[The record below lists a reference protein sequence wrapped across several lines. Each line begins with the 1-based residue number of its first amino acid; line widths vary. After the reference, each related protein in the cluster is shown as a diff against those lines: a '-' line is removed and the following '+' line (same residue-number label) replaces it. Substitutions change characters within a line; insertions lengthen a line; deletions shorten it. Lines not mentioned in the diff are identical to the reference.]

1 MEYTSATFL
10 GKSDNVYLDSISSS
24 RVYSAVR
31 LPVGLSTGGRLEK
44 LRAVLEK
51 DEIPTLSHFEEQI
64 ESFFLSE
71 RENINA
77 AVGYLKGRVLY
88 LKTIGNGVIFLKRG
102 STYAVIISG
111 DTSAS
116 GYMQEGD
123 IYGFTTKEFVH
134 STGEEEI
141 KRCLLERDAEAIVDA
156 LHTVKKKDAICDI
169 LLCVSFISKVSLPRS
184 LPVVTV
190 SQKKGLKDFFQEHY
204 QKFRTRTD
212 TSGKRYLTFAVV
224 VIILGIFVWS
234 VGLGYQ
240 RKKNDDIKKKIDATR
255 ISVDKKLAQA
265 DEAAFL
271 NMAHAI
277 SLLQDAKSE
286 VQKLKSE
293 IPSGSQVEIQKLQE
307 EITAKENL
315 ITKKEEKTAN
325 EFFDLAVEN
334 ADAQASKIA
343 LHNDTAAILDSKN
356 KIVYFLSLSK
366 KSISKKSLP
375 EVNEDSLLTVYEENA
390 YVLIK
395 GTGIERVNADGVK
408 KVIPSDDS
416 WRNIKDITTYNGN
429 IYLLEGGSVYK
440 YIPTAD
446 GYSDKINY
454 FGSSSVFSGSDSLA
468 IDSSVYI
475 SFNDHI
481 EKYSAG
487 QKDEFKTDFPLS
499 SIQLGQLFTSKDLEK
514 VYVRDKEKGSLY
526 VLDKSGAYQKEVQI
540 SSFDKAAD
548 YVVFNDSVYYIS
560 GSKVYKATL

>member
-1 MEYTSATFL
+1 MEYLSATFL
-10 GKSDNVYLDSISSS
+10 GKSDNVHLDSISSS
-24 RVYSAVR
+24 RVYAAVR
-31 LPVGLSTGGRLEK
+31 LPVGFSTGGTLEK

-51 DEIPTLSHFEEQI
+51 DEIPTLSHFEELV
-64 ESFFLSE
+64 ESFFSPE
-71 RENINA
+71 RENITA
-77 AVGYLKGRVLY
+77 SVGYLKGRVLY
-88 LKTIGNGVIFLKRG
+88 LKTIGSGVIFLKRG
-102 STYAVIISG
+102 SAYATIISRNV
-111 DTSAS
+111 SAS

-134 STGEEEI
+134 SAGEKEI
-141 KRCLLERDAEAIVDA
+141 KKCLLGRDAEAIVDA
-156 LHTVKKKDAICDI
+156 LHTVEKKDPIRDI
-169 LLCVSFISKVSLPRS
+169 LLCVSFISKVTLP
-184 LPVVTV
+184 LGNVM
-190 SQKKGLKDFFQEHY
+190 QEYY

-212 TSGKRYLTFAVV
+212 TSGKRYLTFAMVLL
-224 VIILGIFVWS
+224 ISGIFIWS
-234 VGLGYQ
+234 VGMGRQ
-240 RKKNDDIKKKIDATR
+240 RRKNEEIKKKMAVTR

-293 IPSGSQVEIQKLQE
+293 IPSSSQEEIQKLQE

-315 ITKKEEKTAN
+315 ITKKEEKPAS

-343 LHNDTAAILDSKN
+343 LYNDTAAILDSKN

-375 EVNEDSLLTVYEENA
+375 EINEDSFLTVYEENA

-395 GTGIERVNADGVK
+395 GTGIERVNADGIK
-408 KVIPSDDS
+408 KIIPSDDS
-416 WRNIKDITTYNGN
+416 WRNIKDITIYNGN
-429 IYLLEGGSVYK
+429 IYLLEDGTVYK

-446 GYSDKINY
+446 GYSAKTNY
-454 FGSSSVFSGSDSLA
+454 FGSSSVFSGADSLA
-468 IDSSVYI
+468 IDSSIYVG
-475 SFNDHI
+475 FNDHI

-499 SIQLGQLFTSKDLEK
+499 SIQLGKIFTSKDLEK

-526 VLDKSGAYQKEVQI
+526 VLDKSGAYQKEIQI

-548 YVVFNDSVYYIS
+548 YVVFSDSAYYIS
-560 GSKVYKATL
+560 GSKVYKAPL